1 MSGPMVIPARDWIR
15 TSDASL
21 ARLIRAA
28 RRFSA
33 RRSAI
38 HANGSVTAAMERTVE
53 AAVAAAV
60 GAPGAA
66 HDEEAAPTCP
76 APARRISDRPRIIAL
91 SSYPVAPQRGGG
103 PIRAWHLLTAL
114 AAHADVEVEI
124 VSTRPDGP
132 DIERCRLSAH
142 VSETTVRLSDVHT
155 AAESRLRLL
164 TGHIAITDIGLA
176 CLWRSTPPL
185 VAQLRD
191 SLAGA
196 EAAILVQPYLAPAL
210 DELAGGLATVCDE
223 HNHELGLKSGIL
235 PNNEGG
241 RWLMRRVEATE
252 RLATSG
258 ARLVTATTDADLAS
272 ICADFGVS
280 SSDAAVVPN
289 GVDTSATSFV
299 TGAARRAAGREL
311 RRRFELT
318 GEHLAVF
325 VGSGHGPNTD
335 AGRTIVA
342 LAPELPDVT
351 FVLAGR
357 HSDALR
363 GRRLPHNV
371 RLLGAISDADLDL
384 LLSGADLALNPIAT
398 GGGSNIKL
406 VTYLAAGV
414 PVVST
419 ALGARG
425 INAAAAGVVISDV
438 GGEVAAIRATLAEPH
453 ARGAAGRDYVVAH
466 CDWSGIG
473 ARFSALVREHV
484 LT

>member
-1 MSGPMVIPARDWIR
+1 MVGPMVIPARDWIR
-15 TSDASL
+15 TSDAPL

-28 RRFSA
+28 RRFST
-33 RRSAI
+33 RRGAI
-38 HANGSVTAAMERTVE
+38 HSDGSITAAMDRTV
-53 AAVAAAV
+53 ATAIGGDPATP
-60 GAPGAA
+60 GPGATP
-66 HDEEAAPTCP
+66 DRIDS
-76 APARRISDRPRIIAL
+76 RRRRTRDRPLIVAV
-91 SSYPVAPQRGGG
+91 SSYPVAPRRGGG

-114 AAHADVEVEI
+114 AAHADVDVEI
-124 VSTRPDGP
+124 VSTRPAGP
-132 DIERCRLSAH
+132 EVEASRLSER
-142 VSETTVRLSDVHT
+142 VTETTVRLSDAHT

-164 TGHIAITDIGLA
+164 TGHVAITDIGLS
-176 CLWRSTPPL
+176 CLWPSSPEL
-185 VAQLRD
+185 VHRLR
-191 SLAGA
+191 GA
-196 EAAILVQPYLAPAL
+196 LDEAVAALHVQPYLATAVH
-210 DELAGGLATVCDE
+210 ELAGDLPTICDE

-235 PNNEGG
+235 PDNEGG
-241 RWLMRRVEATE
+241 RWLMRRVEETE

-272 ICADFGVS
+272 ICADYGVA
-280 SSDAAVVPN
+280 SDVAAVVPN
-289 GVDTSATSFV
+289 GVDTSATAFV
-299 TGAARRAAGREL
+299 TGEARRTAGREL

-318 GEHLAVF
+318 GDHVAVF

-371 RLLGAISDADLDL
+371 RLLGTISDADLDL

-406 VTYLAAGV
+406 VTYLAAGL
-414 PVVST
+414 PVVSS

-425 INAAAAGVVISDV
+425 INAAAAGIVVSDA
-438 GGEVAAIRATLAEPH
+438 GEEADAIRGILAEGG
-453 ARGAAGRDYVVAH
+453 ARGSTGRAYVVTH
-466 CDWSGIG
+466 CDWRGIG
-473 ARFSALVREHV
+473 ARFSALVQEH
-484 LT
+484 LPT